1 MCNKGEWK
9 DVECDF
15 YEHQMK
21 KGWEVDE
28 DNFYKES
35 CAGKDREDGSE
46 CIKHRE
52 SIEDDE

>member
-9 DVECDF
+9 DGECDF

-46 CIKHRE
+46 CIKHR
-52 SIEDDE
+52 D